1 MDVQQILRWIIMA
14 IVLLVAVALLTVIL
28 KVGVVLLALAIKI
41 LIVLLIVAVIIRFFT
56 ALKERRRY

>member
-1 MDVQQILRWIIMA
+1 MDVQQVLRWIIIA

-28 KVGVVLLALAIKI
+28 KVGFVLLWLALKI
-41 LIVLLIVAVIIRFFT
+41 LVILLVVAVILRFFS